1 MLYQANSVD
10 KSKLIQQCTQHSIQR
25 VCELLMLNRSSLY
38 RHKQSK
44 ASKTSDSDQALIE
57 RICGLFNLSG
67 KNYGSRRIHRA
78 LLAEGICVGRYKVR
92 CIMRKQGLV
101 TTWRRKF
108 IKTTNSKHNMKV
120 AENILNQKFNP
131 TEPNKVWVADITYIW
146 TARGWLYL
154 AAVVDL
160 NSRKIVGYSLSHR
173 MTADLVCTALQVAI
187 HTRQPPEGLIMHTDR
202 GSQYC
207 SVQYQDLLSQ
217 YGVHCSMSHK
227 GLCYDNAVMERFFL
241 SLKMERVWQK
251 HYANHQEAI
260 KDVSHYITVFY
271 NQIRLHSTLGYLSP
285 NNYEQKVDN
294 ISMPV
299 SDFT

>member
-1 MLYQANSVD
+1 M
-10 KSKLIQQCTQHSIQR
+10 QR
-25 VCELLMLNRSSLY
+25 VCWLLKLNRSSLY

-44 ASKTSDSDQALIE
+44 SVKALEADKALIE
-57 RICGLFNLSG
+57 RICSIFKLSG
-67 KNYGSRRIHRA
+67 KNYGSRRIQRA

-92 CIMRKQGLV
+92 RIMRKQGLV

-108 IKTTNSKHNMKV
+108 IKTTHSKHNTKV
-120 AENILNQKFNP
+120 VENVLNQEFNP
-131 TEPNKVWVADITYIW
+131 TIANQAWVADITYIW
-146 TARGWLYL
+146 TANGWLYL
-154 AAVVDL
+154 AAVMDL
-160 NSRKIVGYSLSHR
+160 YSRKIVGYSLSHR
-173 MTADLVCTALQVAI
+173 MTADLVCTALQIAI

-207 SVQYQDLLSQ
+207 SQQYHDLLSRH
-217 YGVHCSMSHK
+217 GIRCSMSHK

-241 SLKMERVWQK
+241 NLKMERVWQQ

-260 KDVSHYITVFY
+260 KDISHYIAVFY

-285 NNYEQKVDN
+285 NNFEQKAGKL
-294 ISMPV
+294 SMPV